1 MNIEKTKEM
10 LKEKYSN
17 YKGMKIADS
26 ILALI
31 EDHERLKLQI
41 AVESGVITGKDAARS
56 DLKQIS
62 QSDILA
68 EKKSRIDRLR
78 KRILKVSLC
87 ITTLEEEQNLI
98 VDELRCMEDEEKTN
112 NSEKQNKKLSKKPVV
127 KK

>member
-31 EDHERLKLQI
+31 EDHERLKLQV
-41 AVESGVITGKDAARS
+41 ASESGVITGKDAPRS
-56 DLKQIS
+56 DLKQRS
-62 QSDILA
+62 QGDILA
-68 EKKSRIDRLR
+68 EKKARIDRLR

-112 NSEKQNKKLSKKPVV
+112 NSEKQNKKLSKKSVA